1 MHVLQ
6 YAATQADSIEQA
18 HANVKQYLETNL
30 GEHESYNNWYDWF
43 VVGGGR
49 FSSSDDPYNNN
60 YLADVAYQDSHQ
72 FQEYLDTAHKWR
84 WEEVER
90 LEKEARELNLT
101 ELLDNLQDFEHD
113 HFGVANK
120 LYPLK
125 KLYDLAAGIWNYDS
139 YFIDT
144 INDSTNR
151 KYMLQSIDKGAK
163 DWYIVPVDFH
173 F

>member
-6 YAATQADSIEQA
+6 YIATQADSIEQA
-18 HANVKQYLETNL
+18 HSNVKQYLETNL
-30 GEHESYNNWYDWF
+30 GEHESYDNWYDWF
-43 VVGGGR
+43 IVGGGR
-49 FSSSDDPYNNN
+49 FSSSDDPYDDS
-60 YLADVAYQDSHQ
+60 YVSDIAYQDSPQ

-113 HFGVANK
+113 HFWVANK

-125 KLYDLAAGIWNYDS
+125 KLYDLAAGVWNCDS
-139 YFIDT
+139 YFMDT
-144 INDSTNR
+144 VHDSTNR
-151 KYMLQSIDKGAK
+151 KYMLQSIDKGA
-163 DWYIVPVDFH
+163 DNWYLVPVDFH